1 MLILCYFI
9 IKTLVYEILNNPESI
24 ESLFQAVPKAEKQ
37 YFPLFGFTF
46 IVLSIEFLFDKFS
59 QYLHQQNPGKNEDQ
73 IKQMLYQSFTAQL
86 NNGSST
92 KKIFNDYFTFRY
104 NRERED
110 KWLELKKFFEN
121 FMQNVIKKVFEESY
135 AI

>member
-1 MLILCYFI
+1 
-9 IKTLVYEILNNPESI
+9 
-24 ESLFQAVPKAEKQ
+24 
-37 YFPLFGFTF
+37 
-46 IVLSIEFLFDKFS
+46 
-59 QYLHQQNPGKNEDQ
+59 
-73 IKQMLYQSFTAQL
+73 MLYQSFTAQL

-104 NRERED
+104 NKERED